1 MDSLIRSLENVFR
14 TAWDNPAITEWGS
27 DVTYKYGDIAKR
39 IVYIHLL
46 FEELGIKPGDK
57 VAVCDKNSANW
68 MISTLA
74 IITYKAVAV
83 PLLADYSDK
92 QIVMLCEHCDA
103 KFMICNRKM
112 ADLWPEGN
120 CPMYLL
126 DIADLLTM
134 NPSSVTDE
142 VEERVFAQ
150 FSKRFPQGYTKDDV
164 CYEAENPDDLMLLSY
179 TSGSTGNPKGVMLSY
194 RSICSNLDYV
204 KKAIPICE
212 NENMLLVLPMAHIFG
227 LTCDF
232 LHGMMSKAYLHVLTK
247 TPAPTVLMKALQ
259 TIRPSVFLCVPL
271 IMEKIVLGK
280 IAPKLNEPK
289 VSKMSQIPIL
299 RQFIYGKV
307 RKEMLNFFGN
317 NVRRIVM
324 GGAALN
330 KDVEKI
336 LHKVKF
342 PYFVGYGMTEC
353 GPLIAYSYNRKKR
366 YGSCGNVVSRME
378 VSVLSEDPQHV
389 PGEIVVRGDNVM
401 MGYYKNPDASEETID
416 KDGWMHTGDLGVL
429 DKDGYLYIR
438 GRKKNMLLSS
448 NGQNIFPEEAEAQ
461 VVAHSLFDECVV
473 VQRDGKL
480 VALVY
485 VNDVTLRAMQTTREA
500 VEKQLDV
507 ICKEINTYLPKYCQ
521 LSKMVQRTEE
531 FEKTPKKSIRR
542 FLYS

>member
-1 MDSLIRSLENVFR
+1 MDSLIKSLEKVFR
-14 TAWDNPAITEWGS
+14 TAWGNPAITEWGS
-27 DVTYKYGDIAKR
+27 DMIYKYGDIAKR

-83 PLLADYSDK
+83 PLLADYSEK

-112 ADLWPEGN
+112 ADLWPEGK

-134 NPSSVTDE
+134 NPSSATDE
-142 VEERVFAQ
+142 VEERAFAQ
-150 FSKRFPQGYTKDDV
+150 YAKRYPHGYTKDDV

-194 RSICSNLDYV
+194 RSVYSNMVYG
-204 KKAIPICE
+204 KKAFPISE
-212 NENMLLVLPMAHIFG
+212 NENTLIVLPMAHMFG
-227 LTCDF
+227 FTFDF
-232 LHGMMSKAYLHVLTK
+232 LHGITSKAHIHVLTK
-247 TPAPTVLMKALQ
+247 APVPSVLMKAFQ
-259 TIRPSVFLCVPL
+259 EVRPAVFLCVPL

-280 IAPKLNEPK
+280 VAPKLKEPK
-289 VSKMSQIPIL
+289 IQRMMRIPGL
-299 RQFIYGKV
+299 
-307 RKEMLNFFGN
+307 
-317 NVRRIVM
+317 RRIVCAKVCREMLRFFGGNVRQIAM
-324 GGAALN
+324 GGAGLN

-336 LHKVKF
+336 LRMVRF
-342 PYFVGYGMTEC
+342 PGSVGYGMTEC
-353 GPLIAYSYNRKKR
+353 GPLIAFSNSRQSR
-366 YGSCGNVVSRME
+366 FASCGRAVSQME
-378 VSVLSEDPQHV
+378 IQVLSEEPRQV

-401 MGYYKNPDASEETID
+401 LGYYKNPDASEETID

-429 DKDGYLYIR
+429 DEDGFLYIR
-438 GRKKNMLLSS
+438 GRKKNMLLGS
-448 NGQNIFPEEAEAQ
+448 NGQNIFPEEAEEQ
-461 VVAHSLFDECVV
+461 VVSHSLFDECVV
-473 VQRDGKL
+473 VQREGKL

-485 VNDVTLRAMQTTREA
+485 ASDMTLRSMQTTREE
-500 VEKQLDV
+500 VEKQLDTV
-507 ICKEINTYLPKYCQ
+507 CAEINSYLPKYCQ
-521 LSKMVQRTEE
+521 LSKMEQRSDE

-542 FLYS
+542 FLYK